1 MAPSRVET
9 QFGRHAAE
17 YATSPVHAQ
26 GASLQR
32 VLELLEA
39 QPQWHVL
46 DVATGAGHMAAA
58 LAPYVARVVAA
69 DLTPQMLEEA
79 RKLAA
84 ARGLENFV
92 AVRADAA
99 ALPFASESFDVVTCR
114 IAAHHFAD
122 PHAFAVEAC
131 RVLRDGGRLAL
142 VDNVAPDRAIFPAAA
157 GADLAD
163 AAASYNGFE
172 KLRDPSHG
180 RCLGLEEW
188 RELLTGAGFVVT
200 HCERLAKEMDLR
212 PWADRMGASPATR
225 ERLAS
230 LLRGSAG
237 LLRAFLAP
245 REEDGRL
252 HFTLHEG
259 IVVAARPGRETA
271 RVQAARAGRSI
282 EGER

>member
-1 MAPSRVET
+1 MTPSRVET
-9 QFGRHAAE
+9 QFGRNAAA

-39 QPQWHVL
+39 QPDWHVL

-58 LAPYVARVVAA
+58 LAPHVARVVAA

-84 ARGLENFV
+84 ARGLQNIV
-92 AVRADAA
+92 TVRAEAR
-99 ALPFASESFDVVTCR
+99 ALPFATESFDLVTCR

-122 PHAFAVEAC
+122 PHAFAVEAY
-131 RVLRDGGRLAL
+131 RVLRDGGWLAL
-142 VDNVAPDRAIFPAAA
+142 VDNVAPDRAIFPAAV

-172 KLRDPSHG
+172 KLRDPSHA

-188 RELLTGAGFVVT
+188 REVLAGAGFVVM
-200 HCERLAKEMDLR
+200 HCERLEKQMELGV
-212 PWADRMGASPATR
+212 WADRMGVSAETR
-225 ERLAS
+225 ERLAG

-259 IVVAARPGRETA
+259 IVVATRPGRGPA
-271 RVQAARAGRSI
+271 RG
-282 EGER
+282 